1 MADRERSARWDA
13 VVGESVGP
21 THVPNAATNRLLD
34 LSEGW
39 VDDRLIEDEAL
50 YDVELERIFAEDWT
64 LVAHELQLPGRG
76 DYLTTSV
83 GEDPLLVVRGVDG
96 QIAAFL
102 NSCRHRG
109 LQVCRSETGTAERF
123 VCPHEGWTYALS
135 GELRSIRDQPAE
147 PLVGR
152 GIGLAPVAHLAIDHG
167 WIMVS
172 WSDSRPDRPRWQ
184 PLMDA
189 TPTGVPQRVSLPVD
203 WKTAAIRLRS
213 FLGADVEQGGVE
225 YGDPGGPYVL
235 GGPYVSA
242 SSATVHTLQPR
253 GSARSELTTWRLIGA
268 DSAADAAA
276 DALAAR
282 LGASDLFLDLL
293 APMTETRVSLRR
305 PPEPVA
311 PEPELPGAAR
321 DADHSDEAPSCAPAP
336 VPHAVVRRRL
346 DLVGRGVYSAWAE
359 RLDEATRQRLGI
371 TGGVA

>member
-1 MADRERSARWDA
+1 M
-13 VVGESVGP
+13 
-21 THVPNAATNRLLD
+21 
-34 LSEGW
+34 
-39 VDDRLIEDEAL
+39 IEDEAL

-83 GEDPLLVVRGVDG
+83 GEDPLLVVRGLDG

-109 LQVCRSETGTAERF
+109 LQVCRSEAGTAERF

-152 GIGLAPVAHLAIDHG
+152 GIGLVPVAHLAIDHG

-172 WSDSRPDRPRWQ
+172 WSDGQPDRPRWQ
-184 PLMDA
+184 PLMDT

-213 FLGADVEQGGVE
+213 FLGAYVEQGGVE
-225 YGDPGGPYVL
+225 HGDPGGSYLL
-235 GGPYVSA
+235 GGPYVSVSTA
-242 SSATVHTLQPR
+242 SVYTLQPR
-253 GSARSELTTWRLIGA
+253 GSARSELTIWGLIGA
-268 DSAADAAA
+268 DSATDAAA
-276 DALAAR
+276 HALASR
-282 LGASDLFLDLL
+282 LGASDLSLDVL

-305 PPEPVA
+305 TPERVPS
-311 PEPELPGAAR
+311 ELELPSAAG
-321 DADHSDEAPSCAPAP
+321 DADQSGDAPSCAP

-346 DLVGRGVYSAWAE
+346 DSVGRGVYSAWAE
-359 RLDEATRQRLGI
+359 QLDEPTRQRLGI
-371 TGGVA
+371 VGGVA

>member
-1 MADRERSARWDA
+1 MTN
-13 VVGESVGP
+13 V
-21 THVPNAATNRLLD
+21 AANHLLD
-34 LSEGW
+34 LSAGW

-50 YDVELERIFAEDWT
+50 HDVELERIFAEDWT

-102 NSCRHRG
+102 NLCRHRG

-152 GIGLAPVAHLAIDHG
+152 GIGLVPVAHLAIDHG

-172 WSDSRPDRPRWQ
+172 WSDGRPDRPRWQ

-213 FLGADVEQGGVE
+213 FLGADVEQA
-225 YGDPGGPYVL
+225 DPFVL

-242 SSATVHTLQPR
+242 STASVYTLQPR
-253 GSARSELTTWRLIGA
+253 GSARSELTTWRLVGA
-268 DSAADAAA
+268 DSATDAAA

-282 LGASDLFLDLL
+282 LGASDLVLDVL

-305 PPEPVA
+305 SPESVPPEPV
-311 PEPELPGAAR
+311 PTGAAR
-321 DADHSDEAPSCAPAP
+321 DADHSDEASSCAPAP
-336 VPHAVVRRRL
+336 VPHAAVRRRL
-346 DLVGRGVYSAWAE
+346 DSVGRGVYSAWAE
-359 RLDEATRQRLGI
+359 RLDEPTRQRLGI